1 MKSKATGCGLI
12 STVFSSIVLLC
23 VSSITIITII
33 IIIIIIIIMIMI
45 IILYSNKC
53 IRGGFKL

>member
-33 IIIIIIIIMIMI
+33 IIIIIIIMIMI